1 MSKLFTEE
9 NLDKAYPHLFAIIA
23 AGAYLYLNYIY
34 PQHTLPKNLKDLLT
48 ASATINSIVVGF
60 LATAKATLLS
70 ISGGRAIKWM
80 KTGGQYQTLIAY
92 FMTAVHYSIVT
103 AVVSALMLLF
113 NFDKLPP
120 FAAYFVC
127 FWVFLSVGSLC
138 SGYRIIRLYSTILRQ
153 N

>member
-1 MSKLFTEE
+1 MSKILSEAK
-9 NLDKAYPHLFAIIA
+9 LDEVYPHVLALAF
-23 AGAYLYLNYIY
+23 AGAYLYLNYKY
-34 PQHTLPKNLKDLLT
+34 PLYTLPKNLKDLLT

-80 KTGGQYQTLIAY
+80 KTGGQYQTLISY

-127 FWVFLSVGSLC
+127 FWVFLSVGSLF
-138 SGYRIIRLYSTILRQ
+138 SGYRIIRLYSTILRKS
-153 N
+153 

>member
-1 MSKLFTEE
+1 MNKILSEAKLDEI
-9 NLDKAYPHLFAIIA
+9 YPHVIA
-23 AGAYLYLNYIY
+23 LVVAGAYLFLNYMY
-34 PQHTLPKNLKDLLT
+34 PQYTLPKNLKDLLT

-80 KTGGQYQTLIAY
+80 KAGGQYQTLIAY

-127 FWVFLSVGSLC
+127 FWVFLSVGSLF
-138 SGYRIIRLYSTILRQ
+138 SGYRIIRLYSTILR
-153 N
+153 NN

>member
-1 MSKLFTEE
+1 MSKMSFEE
-9 NLDKAYPHLFAIIA
+9 ILDSLYPHIA
-23 AGAYLYLNYIY
+23 AIFFAGVYLFLNYKY

-70 ISGGRAIKWM
+70 ISGGRAIKFM
-80 KTGGQYQTLIAY
+80 KSGGQYDTLISY
-92 FMTAVHYSIVT
+92 FMTAVHYSILT
-103 AVVSALMLLF
+103 AVLSALMLLF

-120 FAAYFVC
+120 IAAYFVG

-138 SGYRIIRLYSTILRQ
+138 SGYRIIHLYSTILRK

>member
-1 MSKLFTEE
+1 MSKILSEE
-9 NLDKAYPHLFAIIA
+9 NLDVAYPHLIAVLA
-23 AGAYLYLNYIY
+23 AGVYLYLNYRY
-34 PQHTLPKNLKDLLT
+34 PQYTLPKNLKDLLT

-70 ISGGRAIKWM
+70 ISGGRAIKFM
-80 KTGGQYQTLIAY
+80 KSGGQYNALIAY

-113 NFDKLPP
+113 NFDNLPP

-127 FWVFLSVGSLC
+127 FWVFLSVGSLF
-138 SGYRIIRLYSTILRQ
+138 SGYRIIRLYSTILK
-153 N
+153 NN